1 MRKIHIAV
9 TIALLLALTSGIRA
23 QDTAAKAPA
32 APAESVLKHIPAG
45 AMGYVV
51 VNNVQNTITKVE
63 KFATSIGAMPPP
75 PQGAPPVS
83 MILQMLKQ
91 QAKLGDGFN
100 PNAGAAVVLL
110 DMKQFGINLPKIAL
124 SGITGA
130 ELDEKDAKALAAGF
144 PFVLYVPGKSLSKVF
159 GNYKIVTENQEFAT
173 VELRMGKMFAG
184 RAGSYILLSPN
195 KDALKAVMLAKKKT
209 GDELSKAEAALIKQN
224 DIAYHVD
231 FKLLSP
237 TVTALINTVGKQAA
251 AADQDFGPILNIYLS
266 IITQLFEQ
274 LDSEA
279 GGIRLDKT
287 GIVAESLDIAKVGT
301 MMAKTWAAMGQ
312 AKSKGTSVLDSLPS
326 LPYVLALGGAG
337 MPGTGA
343 DEGANFVTKLI
354 DDVMAIEPLATK
366 LTAETK
372 AKTRKTIAGLM
383 EQIGEVQFVGGGAP
397 AGNGMFGLAWSIKCK
412 DSEKLKAL
420 LADKAALAQTFIT
433 TLIDEPDV
441 KALKITYSKGV
452 EKAGDVSIDAIEIS
466 HPELLK
472 MKEKERAEMAKV
484 IGEDKI
490 RFLIAAPDKQTVV
503 VTFAGSTAM
512 TARAIAAAAGK
523 GPIPKAPGTDAA
535 MEVLPKDPNML
546 MFLNVA
552 NLLDVIRTG
561 MASTVDDPEARQ
573 KLTAFIPKLQCRTP
587 IAIGA
592 KARDNT
598 AHTVLYV
605 PTALIREIVPKIQ
618 QMMMMFMMGAMQE
631 APAQQGGAGPPAGDF

>member
-1 MRKIHIAV
+1 MRKPHVAV
-9 TIALLLALTSGIRA
+9 TITLLLALTSGLWA
-23 QDTAAKAPA
+23 QDTAAE

-45 AMGYVV
+45 ATGYVV
-51 VNNVQNTITKVE
+51 VNNVQNTVTKIE
-63 KFATSIGAMPPP
+63 KFMTSIGAMPPP
-75 PQGAPPVS
+75 PEDAPPVS
-83 MILQMLKQ
+83 MILQMLRQ

-110 DMKQFGINLPKIAL
+110 DLKQFGINLPNIAL
-124 SGITGA
+124 SGITGK

-209 GDELSKAEAALIKQN
+209 GDELSKAEAAIVARN

-231 FKLLSP
+231 FKLISP

-251 AADQDFGPILNIYLS
+251 AEDPSIGPILNIYFSL
-266 IITQLFEQ
+266 ITQLFEQ

-287 GIVAESLDIAKVGT
+287 GIVVEALDVAKVGT
-301 MMAKTWAAMGQ
+301 MMAKTWAAMG
-312 AKSKGTSVLDSLPS
+312 KTTSKGASVLDSLPS
-326 LPYVLALGGAG
+326 LPYVLAVGGSGAMGAG
-337 MPGTGA
+337 GEFDFM
-343 DEGANFVTKLI
+343 TKLI
-354 DDVMAIEPLATK
+354 DDVMAIEPLKTK

-372 AKTRKTIAGLM
+372 AKTKKTIAGLM
-383 EQIGEVQFVGGGAP
+383 EQVTEVQFVGGGAP

-412 DSEKLKAL
+412 DSAKLKAL
-420 LADKAALAQTFIT
+420 IADKAALAQTFIT
-433 TLIDEPDV
+433 TLIDD
-441 KALKITYSKGV
+441 KDAKDLKIIYSKGV

-472 MKEKERAEMAKV
+472 MKEKDRTEMSKV
-484 IGEDKI
+484 LGEDKI

-512 TARAIAAAAGK
+512 TAKAIATAAGK
-523 GPIPKAPGTDAA
+523 GPIPNAPGTAAA

-546 MFLNVA
+546 VFLNVA

-561 MASTVDDPEARQ
+561 MASTVEDPEARQ
-573 KLTAFIPKLQCRTP
+573 KLTAFIPELKCKTP

-592 KARDNT
+592 KTQDNT
-598 AHTVLYV
+598 AHSVIYV

-618 QMMMMFMMGAMQE
+618 QMVGMFMMGAMGGGMQE
-631 APAQQGGAGPPAGDF
+631 APAEQKGAAPPAGDF